1 MKICQ
6 CHILYQLS
14 PFPFQA
20 KQRFLFEHQLNPQ
33 VELLLTVL
41 PILAKIEDVARQTQ
55 ESHKTARA
63 KNLSCFKLF

>member
-1 MKICQ
+1 
-6 CHILYQLS
+6 
-14 PFPFQA
+14 
-20 KQRFLFEHQLNPQ
+20 LNPQ